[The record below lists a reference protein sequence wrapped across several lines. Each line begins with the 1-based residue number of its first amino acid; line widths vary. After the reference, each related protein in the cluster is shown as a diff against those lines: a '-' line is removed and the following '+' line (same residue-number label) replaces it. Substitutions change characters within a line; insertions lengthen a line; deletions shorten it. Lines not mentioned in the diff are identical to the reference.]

1 MLSPA
6 VMFIESAIDD
16 LENVPQ
22 NIADSQKR
30 ELYSLGDARAQKAG
44 ASGVTTD
51 FTAGYVLGLQT
62 ARIILA
68 DSAVLATNGVDPK
81 DVL

>member
-16 LENVPQ
+16 LKNVPQ
-22 NIADSQKR
+22 FIADSQKR
-30 ELYSLGDARAQKAG
+30 ELTSLGAARAQKAG
-44 ASGVTTD
+44 ASGLTPD

-68 DSAVLATNGVDPK
+68 GSAALVTKGVDPK

>member
-16 LENVPQ
+16 LKNVPQ

-30 ELYSLGDARAQKAG
+30 ELYSLGDARAEKAG

-62 ARIILA
+62 ARVILA
-68 DSAVLATNGVDPK
+68 GSAALVMKGVDPK

>member
-6 VMFIESAIDD
+6 VMFIEAAIEG
-16 LENVPQ
+16 LKNIPQ
-22 NIADSQKR
+22 FIADSQKR
-30 ELYSLGDARAQKAG
+30 ELASLGALRAQQAG
-44 ASGVTTD
+44 ASGLTQD

-62 ARIILA
+62 ARTILA
-68 DSAVLATNGVDPK
+68 TSVALVMKGVDPK